1 MELYGRSPA
10 GNGSNQE
17 WSPAAGETGLEE
29 QMWQL
34 GLTSGESYPERPG
47 VPNCVYYMRTG
58 FCGYGGRCRYNHPRD
73 RAAVVAAVRATGDYP
88 ERVGESVCQYYLK
101 TGTCK
106 FGASCKFHH
115 PKHGAGSL
123 NRAPLN
129 IYGYPLRPGENECS
143 YYLKTGQC
151 KFGITCKFHHPQPAG
166 TTIPASAPQ
175 FYPSVQS
182 PVPLAEQYGGASTS
196 LRVAR
201 PPLLTGSYVQG
212 TYGPVLIP
220 PPGVVPIQG
229 WSPYSA
235 PLSPVPSPG
244 AQPTVGA
251 TSLYGI
257 TQLSSPTH
265 GLASPYTSIPSSV
278 GPSSS
283 NPSEQVFPERPG
295 ELECQYYLKTGD
307 CKYGPSCRYHHP
319 RDRTVPRITCLLS
332 PMGLPLRPGVQP
344 CTFYLQN
351 GQCKFGS
358 TCKFD
363 HPVQTMR
370 YNLSASSLVDMPV
383 VQYPVGSLLAT
394 RAPSSSS
401 SDLRPELLSAS
412 KRDTYS
418 TRVPSSGNTSSS
430 SGGLIFSQ
438 SGSVS
443 LSDVQPSSQTSSPLS
458 NSRSTRPGGAFR
470 RSI

>member
-1 MELYGRSPA
+1 MRYNLSASSLVDMPVVQYPVGSLLATLAPSSSSSDLRPRS
-10 GNGSNQE
+10 
-17 WSPAAGETGLEE
+17 
-29 QMWQL
+29 
-34 GLTSGESYPERPG
+34 ESYPERPV
-47 VPNCVYYMRTG
+47 VPNCVYDMRTG

-73 RAAVVAAVRATGDYP
+73 RAA
-88 ERVGESVCQYYLK
+88 
-101 TGTCK
+101 
-106 FGASCKFHH
+106 
-115 PKHGAGSL
+115 
-123 NRAPLN
+123 
-129 IYGYPLRPGENECS
+129 GENECS

-201 PPLLTGSYVQG
+201 PSLLTGSYVQG

-251 TSLYGI
+251 TSLYGV

-283 NPSEQVFPERPG
+283 NLSEQVFPGRPG

-319 RDRTVPRITCLLS
+319 RDQTIPRITCLLS
-332 PMGLPLRPGVQP
+332 PMGLPLCPV
-344 CTFYLQN
+344 
-351 GQCKFGS
+351 CK
-358 TCKFD
+358 
-363 HPVQTMR
+363 
-370 YNLSASSLVDMPV
+370 V
-383 VQYPVGSLLAT
+383 VLY
-394 RAPSSSS
+394 
-401 SDLRPELLSAS
+401 
-412 KRDTYS
+412 Y
-418 TRVPSSGNTSSS
+418 
-430 SGGLIFSQ
+430 FC
-438 SGSVS
+438 
-443 LSDVQPSSQTSSPLS
+443 
-458 NSRSTRPGGAFR
+458 
-470 RSI
+470 

>member
-1 MELYGRSPA
+1 
-10 GNGSNQE
+10 
-17 WSPAAGETGLEE
+17 
-29 QMWQL
+29 MWQL
-34 GLTSGESYPERPG
+34 GLTSSESYPERPV
-47 VPNCVYYMRTG
+47 VPNCVYDMRTG

-73 RAAVVAAVRATGDYP
+73 RAA
-88 ERVGESVCQYYLK
+88 
-101 TGTCK
+101 
-106 FGASCKFHH
+106 
-115 PKHGAGSL
+115 
-123 NRAPLN
+123 
-129 IYGYPLRPGENECS
+129 
-143 YYLKTGQC
+143 
-151 KFGITCKFHHPQPAG
+151 PAG

-201 PPLLTGSYVQG
+201 PSLLTGSYVQG

-251 TSLYGI
+251 TSLYGV

-283 NPSEQVFPERPG
+283 NLSEQVFPGRPG

-319 RDRTVPRITCLLS
+319 RDQTIPRITCLLS
-332 PMGLPLRPGVQP
+332 PMGLPLCPV
-344 CTFYLQN
+344 
-351 GQCKFGS
+351 CK
-358 TCKFD
+358 
-363 HPVQTMR
+363 
-370 YNLSASSLVDMPV
+370 V
-383 VQYPVGSLLAT
+383 VLY
-394 RAPSSSS
+394 
-401 SDLRPELLSAS
+401 
-412 KRDTYS
+412 Y
-418 TRVPSSGNTSSS
+418 
-430 SGGLIFSQ
+430 FC
-438 SGSVS
+438 
-443 LSDVQPSSQTSSPLS
+443 
-458 NSRSTRPGGAFR
+458 
-470 RSI
+470 

>member
-1 MELYGRSPA
+1 
-10 GNGSNQE
+10 
-17 WSPAAGETGLEE
+17 
-29 QMWQL
+29 MWQL
-34 GLTSGESYPERPG
+34 GLTSSESYPERLG

-58 FCGYGGRCRYNHPRD
+58 FCGYGGRCRYSHPRD
-73 RAAVVAAVRATGDYP
+73 RAAVVATVRATGDYP
-88 ERVGESVCQYYLK
+88 ERVGEPVCQYYLK

-106 FGASCKFHH
+106 FGASCKYHH

-151 KFGITCKFHHPQPAG
+151 KFGITCKFHHPHPAG

-220 PPGVVPIQG
+220 PGVVPIQG

-251 TSLYGI
+251 TSLYGV

-319 RDRTVPRITCLLS
+319 RDRTVPGITCLLS
-332 PMGLPLRPGVQP
+332 PIGLPLRPGEPP
-344 CTFYLQN
+344 CRFYLKN
-351 GQCKFGS
+351 GQCMFGS

-394 RAPSSSS
+394 LAPSSSS
-401 SDLRPELLSAS
+401 SNLRPDLPS
-412 KRDTYS
+412 
-418 TRVPSSGNTSSS
+418 SSGNTSSS

-443 LSDVQPSSQTSSPLS
+443 LSDVQLSSQTSSPLS
-458 NSRSTRPGGAFR
+458 NSRRARPGGEFR

>member
-1 MELYGRSPA
+1 MRYNLSASSPVDMPVVQYPV
-10 GNGSNQE
+10 GSLLATLAP
-17 WSPAAGETGLEE
+17 SSSSSDLRPP
-29 QMWQL
+29 
-34 GLTSGESYPERPG
+34 SESYPERPG

-73 RAAVVAAVRATGDYP
+73 RAAVVAAIRATGDYP
-88 ERVGESVCQYYLK
+88 ERVGKPVC
-101 TGTCK
+101 
-106 FGASCKFHH
+106 
-115 PKHGAGSL
+115 
-123 NRAPLN
+123 
-129 IYGYPLRPGENECS
+129 
-143 YYLKTGQC
+143 
-151 KFGITCKFHHPQPAG
+151 QPAG
-166 TTIPASAPQ
+166 TTIPASVPQ
-175 FYPSVQS
+175 FYPLVQS

-212 TYGPVLIP
+212 TYCPVLIP

-235 PLSPVPSPG
+235 PLSAVPSPG

-251 TSLYGI
+251 TSLYGV

-332 PMGLPLRPGVQP
+332 PMGLPLRPV
-344 CTFYLQN
+344 
-351 GQCKFGS
+351 CK
-358 TCKFD
+358 
-363 HPVQTMR
+363 
-370 YNLSASSLVDMPV
+370 V
-383 VQYPVGSLLAT
+383 VLY
-394 RAPSSSS
+394 
-401 SDLRPELLSAS
+401 
-412 KRDTYS
+412 Y
-418 TRVPSSGNTSSS
+418 
-430 SGGLIFSQ
+430 F
-438 SGSVS
+438 
-443 LSDVQPSSQTSSPLS
+443 
-458 NSRSTRPGGAFR
+458 
-470 RSI
+470 